1 MNKLFFNFTTDP
13 EKMKN
18 KFTIQDL
25 LTSRCSN
32 NVILVRNSGLLTL
45 SLEVMSS
52 LHFVFIME
60 RITKRLEITSR
71 KKSN

>member
-18 KFTIQDL
+18 KFTRQDL

>member
-25 LTSRCSN
+25 LTSQCSN